1 MTSPMSRAVFVTGDV
16 TPRSKRSKSGI
27 IALGMP
33 QTTTI
38 EEALTLLAE
47 TPARI
52 VALTSGLSPA
62 QLRARPSP
70 DEWSANDVLAHL
82 RACAD
87 VRGGYI
93 LAMLAEDRPTLRA
106 RDPRTWMRKTDYPEL
121 EFEASFRAFATQR
134 ADLLAALEALPREDW
149 SRSATVKGAGKTQ
162 ENDVLFYAEWLI
174 VHERPHIKQ
183 IALILERRDT
193 E

>member
-1 MTSPMSRAVFVTGDV
+1 MAGLERRV
-16 TPRSKRSKSGI
+16 SGRT
-27 IALGMP
+27 L
-33 QTTTI
+33 TI
-38 EEALTLLAE
+38 EQALTLLAE

-52 VALTSGLSPA
+52 AALASGLSPA
-62 QLRARPSP
+62 QLRRRPGP

-93 LAMLAEDRPTLRA
+93 LRMLVEDGLTLRA
-106 RDPRTWMRKTDYPEL
+106 MNPRSWMQKTDYPDL
-121 EFEASFRAFATQR
+121 EFGASFVAFAVQR
-134 ADLLAALEALPREDW
+134 ADLLAVLEPLPRGGW
-149 SRSATVKGAGKTQ
+149 SRSATVIGAGKPL
-162 ENDVLFYAEWLI
+162 EKDVLFYADWLV

-183 IALILERRDT
+183 IASILEWRDT